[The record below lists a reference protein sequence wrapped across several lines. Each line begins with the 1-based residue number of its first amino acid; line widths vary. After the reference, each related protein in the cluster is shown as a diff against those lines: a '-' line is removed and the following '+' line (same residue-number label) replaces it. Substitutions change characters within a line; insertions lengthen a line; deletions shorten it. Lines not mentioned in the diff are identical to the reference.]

1 MNNYKY
7 NDKNIYKDNY
17 ININKT
23 FNDYNINIEKINK
36 NYEKLNI
43 NYELNKKIEKEYY
56 KSQTPQEQLDIIRA
70 YAIDLSQR
78 KKREKQEKSNISQSD
93 LLLIKKIFDFSN
105 CRRDLLD
112 NSLEII
118 EFFKMCEIDLSA
130 FLSYGVNT
138 NTYKDTWGD
147 LILKILKF
155 NDTTNFISTVWKY
168 YRDAYFNP
176 KNKNQRI
183 VSFINFLD
191 TYEEYAIL
199 LKNIMKN
206 NPTAIPTDIKSAL
219 DDLFNPT
226 NRILLHDSKNSNVL
240 RQISTVDELK
250 KYQEKADDKIINL
263 ILAFKSLE
271 EKKRAITVLFFN
283 TTTFEDLIQTYGNT
297 ERLKLLQFNNRK
309 NPHIVELIENILV
322 MTSFIEGVLNIK
334 TDSEFD
340 LFLTKLK
347 DNKEYLST
355 IRRMLSK
362 YEKMMKTLYEL
373 ESNYNLTNIKRVC
386 EEGKVNGESLKEEI
400 QLGDK
405 KIRILYLANC
415 KYALY
420 AHVVS
425 PKETVDELMQG
436 KDKENQVFIS
446 LSPISHRNQVYYR
459 KPFDKIIL
467 AYDHIPEGN
476 FVLGSNQNVGSNKL
490 IRKNSADFTNPIQ
503 YKQLGILET
512 SMAPYGNN
520 AETLVLREGLK
531 PCGIIIPRFKKPTY
545 EEYVYSLK
553 YDLPFIITQNQEMG
567 IRNPQDIEY
576 TKNVGDTHIDSH
588 ELYQD
593 FIGIQDDLFDKT
605 NSNKI
610 GVLTDIH
617 GMYEPTL
624 AILEDMRK
632 KGITEIYSL
641 GDNIGFGPNPHE
653 VLELLRKYNV
663 KSIYGNHEIYSVDGM
678 DALGEHMSTLS
689 QHTVSQDKKRTEW
702 TRKQLTDQDI
712 EDIMKYDSKIVITK
726 GGKKITLVHSRRKDL
741 YEKEGHFTK
750 PEIDDDSIVIEGHE
764 HFESEQNNNLKLRAA
779 GMGFSGSDYGKA
791 HYLIIEEDGS
801 FTRVNVPYNIKNFK
815 ESINESSMDDEV
827 RSTIDRFTRR

>member
-1 MNNYKY
+1 M
-7 NDKNIYKDNY
+7 
-17 ININKT
+17 
-23 FNDYNINIEKINK
+23 
-36 NYEKLNI
+36 
-43 NYELNKKIEKEYY
+43 
-56 KSQTPQEQLDIIRA
+56 
-70 YAIDLSQR
+70 R
-78 KKREKQEKSNISQSD
+78 KKEKQEKNDISQND

-147 LILKILKF
+147 LILEILKY

-176 KNKNQRI
+176 KNKNQKI

-191 TYEEYAIL
+191 TYEEYSTL
-199 LKNIMKN
+199 LKNIMQS
-206 NPTAIPTDIKSAL
+206 NPTTIPKDIKNAL

-226 NRILLHDSKNSNVL
+226 NRMLLRDDKNRNSL
-240 RQISTVDELK
+240 RQISNVDELK
-250 KYQEKADDKIINL
+250 EYQEKADNRIINM
-263 ILAFKSLE
+263 ILSIKNLK
-271 EKKRAITVLFFN
+271 EKKKAITLLFFN
-283 TTTFEDLIQTYGNT
+283 ITIFEDLIQTYGNT

-322 MTSFIEGVLNIK
+322 TTSFIEGVLNFK

-340 LFLTKLK
+340 LFLMKLK
-347 DNKEYLST
+347 DNREYLIT
-355 IRRMLSK
+355 IRRMISK

-373 ESNYNLTNIKRVC
+373 ESNHNLTNINRVC
-386 EEGKVNGESLKEEI
+386 EEGKVNGESLKKEI

-405 KIRILYLANC
+405 KIRILDLSNC
-415 KYALY
+415 KYTLY

-425 PKETVDELMQG
+425 QKETIDELMQG

-446 LSPISHRNQVYYR
+446 LSPISHRNQAYYK
-459 KPFDKIIL
+459 KPTDKVIL

-476 FVLGSNQNVGSNKL
+476 FILGSNQNVGSNYM
-490 IRKNSADFTNPIQ
+490 IRKNSADFTVPIQ

-520 AETLVLREGLK
+520 AETIVLREELK
-531 PCGIIIPRFKKPTY
+531 PCGIIIPGFRKPTF
-545 EEYVYSLK
+545 EEFAYSLK

-567 IRNPQDIEY
+567 IRNPHDIEY
-576 TKNVGDTHIDSH
+576 TKNVEDTHIDSH
-588 ELYQD
+588 ESYQD
-593 FIGIQDDLFDKT
+593 FNVIQDNLFDKPS
-605 NSNKI
+605 SNKI
-610 GVLTDIH
+610 GILTDIH

-624 AILEDMRK
+624 AILEDMRRQ
-632 KGITEIYSL
+632 GITEIYSL

-663 KSIYGNHEIYSVDGM
+663 KSIYGNHEIYSIDGM
-678 DALGEHMSTLS
+678 DALDKHMSSLS
-689 QHTVSQDKKRTEW
+689 QHTVDQDKKRTDW

-726 GGKKITLVHSRRKDL
+726 GGKKITLVHSRKKDL
-741 YEKEGHFTK
+741 YEKQGHFTK

-764 HFESEQNNNLKLRAA
+764 HFESEQKDNLKLRAA
-779 GMGFSGSDYGKA
+779 GMGFNGSDYGKA
-791 HYLIIEEDGS
+791 RYLIIEEDGS
-801 FTRVNVPYNIKNFK
+801 FSRISIPYNIKNFK
-815 ESINESSMDDEV
+815 ESVNESSMGDEV